1 MLSEDKNYQ
10 GGANLGIYNL
20 LRGNAEPILMKLEA
34 QGIDV
39 NTPLKDMD
47 IASEIMAD
55 IFEIETVGVPQEL
68 LAA

>member
-1 MLSEDKNYQ
+1 
-10 GGANLGIYNL
+10 
-20 LRGNAEPILMKLEA
+20 
-34 QGIDV
+34 GIDV